1 MFPEFLISGGIM
13 FKILGSRYLRLFKPL
28 LIVPVGPIMKSVC
41 GRRLYSIFRYNVT
54 RNIAYGFVQLYP

>member
-41 GRRLYSIFRYNVT
+41 GRRL
-54 RNIAYGFVQLYP
+54 